1 MLEVLNKIICSSIM
15 AAACYYVI
23 KKLINDTTPISLK
36 SIPNLVVFVG
46 ISVVL
51 HPMQYQPIYTIIIL
65 LLNIVVYQ
73 KIFKIT
79 IEQSTVA
86 CCIYMVVMM
95 ASDAIATTILRQFYT
110 QEIIRTDFIVS
121 IMANL
126 AIGILSTEIIDIKFI
141 LNRLRKFYETIT
153 NKRFITNALF
163 LIILTVGFCY
173 ILFNI
178 GNHYINGVNYIANLI
193 IMIVFVAI
201 AYIYIESK
209 NSYKQLS
216 DEYDTLFTY
225 VQNFEDWIEK
235 EQLNRH
241 EYKNQLAVIS
251 SIAKDKKVKDKISG
265 ILEDNINI
273 EGDVV
278 HKLKELPKG
287 GLKGLMYY
295 KVAIAQK
302 NKLKVEVDV
311 SIKNKNILNNLTEDK
326 MKIICKL
333 IGIYFDN
340 AIEAAVETKKKVV
353 SLEVYDLKN
362 SLNIVISNTF
372 VKSDNFS
379 KRNERGITTK
389 GEGHGNGLYYANNL
403 LSKNKWLDS
412 KQEVIDN
419 YYIQTLTIKKLD

>member
-1 MLEVLNKIICSSIM
+1 MLEVLDDVICSTIMVLTGIYVVRRILNNKDKNIFPILFSI
-15 AAACYYVI
+15 
-23 KKLINDTTPISLK
+23 TTFVVT
-36 SIPNLVVFVG
+36 SI
-46 ISVVL
+46 VL
-51 HPMQYQPIYTIIIL
+51 HPVQYMPIYTIIIL
-65 LLNIVVYQ
+65 FLNIIIY
-73 KIFKIT
+73 KNLFKIT
-79 IEQSTVA
+79 IEQATIACSIFMVMLIVSDIVVTTV
-86 CCIYMVVMM
+86 
-95 ASDAIATTILRQFYT
+95 LRQFYT
-110 QEIIRTDFIVS
+110 QEIIRTDPLIS

-126 AIGILSTEIIDIKFI
+126 SIGILCTEIIDTKFI
-141 LNRLRKFYETIT
+141 QEKVRKFYDTIK
-153 NKRFITNALF
+153 NKKVILNIVF
-163 LIILTVGFCY
+163 LLLLTIGFCY
-173 ILFNI
+173 IVYNI
-178 GNHYINGVNYIANLI
+178 STNPINKANYVANLI
-193 IMIVFVAI
+193 IMVVFVVI

-251 SIAKDKKVKDKISG
+251 GIAKDKKVKDKING

-273 EGDVV
+273 AGDVV

-311 SIKNKNILNNLTEDK
+311 SIKNKNILNDLTEEK

-340 AIEAAVETKKKVV
+340 AIEAAIETKKKVV
-353 SLEVYDLKN
+353 SLEVYDLKS

-412 KQEVIDN
+412 KQEVVDN